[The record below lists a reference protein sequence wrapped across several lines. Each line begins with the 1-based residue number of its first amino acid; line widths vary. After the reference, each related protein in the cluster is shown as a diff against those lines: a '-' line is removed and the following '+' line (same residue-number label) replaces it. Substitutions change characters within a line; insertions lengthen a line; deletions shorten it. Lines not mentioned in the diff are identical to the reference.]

1 MTALAVALAG
11 GIGAA
16 LRFIVDGMIRERS
29 TGRFPWATGI
39 INVTG
44 ALALGVVTGLSI
56 ATAQH
61 AIIGTGLLGGY
72 TTFSTASFE
81 TARLAH
87 DGRYRAALANGL
99 VMLAA
104 AVAAASLGFW
114 LGTQLS

>member
-16 LRFIVDGMIRERS
+16 LRFIVDGTIRERS

-44 ALALGVVTGLSI
+44 ALALGCATGMTLASGM
-56 ATAQH
+56 H
-61 AIIGTGLLGGY
+61 AVIGTGLLGGY

-87 DGRYRAALANGL
+87 DGRHWATLTNGL
-99 VMLAA
+99 GMLVA

-114 LGTQLS
+114 LGSNVS

>member
-16 LRFIVDGMIRERS
+16 LRFIVDGTIREHS
-29 TGRFPWATGI
+29 SGRFPWATGI

-44 ALALGVVTGLSI
+44 ALALGLVTGLNIDSV
-56 ATAQH
+56 QH
-61 AIIGTGLLGGY
+61 AVIGTGLLGGY

-87 DGRYRAALANGL
+87 DGRYGAALANGL
-99 VMLAA
+99 GMLIA
-104 AVAAASLGFW
+104 AVAVASLGFW
-114 LGTQLS
+114 LGALA